1 MARWKNLFR
10 ILGKGKQHGL
20 GRYTNENS
28 VEMFGIWLNGKRNRW
43 LDEITINSLKEKNDE
58 YYRQIIEFDPN
69 KYLMNNTQDKIMM
82 N

>member
-1 MARWKNLFR
+1 
-10 ILGKGKQHGL
+10 
-20 GRYTNENS
+20 
-28 VEMFGIWLNGKRNRW
+28 MFGIWLNGKRNRW